1 LSALPGA
8 VTTAS
13 LADSS
18 LDTADYWARLTSPPF
33 ERLERPQW
41 RALA

>member
-1 LSALPGA
+1 LRRA
-8 VTTAS
+8 VTISA

-18 LDTADYWARLTSPPF
+18 LGAADYWARLTSPPF

-41 RALA
+41 CVLA